1 MLYCM
6 HMTKVFSIVIR
17 KGGSGKTTTAVNL
30 AEALHQRG
38 RRTLLVDLDPQ
49 GDSTKH
55 VGLKPRQLQKS
66 INTLFTKI
74 GVDPHDIVQM
84 TDSGL
89 PIMPATRDLEETDR
103 SMKATQV
110 GLLKPIIE
118 ALASDYDYIIIDT
131 RPAESYLTFNALVA
145 STHALIPMQTEYFA
159 MDGLVDTLQD
169 ISNVKRGLNPQ
180 LTVIGILP
188 TQVRAT
194 TNLAKTVL
202 EEVGQHYAD
211 LILPVSIRHSVK
223 LGEAAYAGM
232 PGILYAPDSEAAKD
246 YIRLAEV
253 IDHA

>member
-1 MLYCM
+1 
-6 HMTKVFSIVIR
+6 MTKVYSIVIR

-30 AEALHQRG
+30 TQALLQR
-38 RRTLLVDLDPQ
+38 RRRVLLVDLDPQ

-55 VGLKPRQLQKS
+55 VGLRPRQLHQS

-74 GVDPHDIVQM
+74 GVDPHDIVQ
-84 TDSGL
+84 TTEYGL
-89 PIMPATRDLEETDR
+89 SIMPANRDLEETDR

-118 ALASDYDYIIIDT
+118 ALAEDYEYIIIDT
-131 RPAESYLTFNALVA
+131 RPAESYLTFNALFA

-159 MDGLVDTLQD
+159 MDGLVDTLKD
-169 ISNVKRGLNPQ
+169 ISDVKRGLNPS
-180 LTVIGILP
+180 LTLVGILP

-202 EEVGQHYAD
+202 EEVGQEYHQ

-232 PGILYAPDSEAAKD
+232 PGLLYAPESEAAKD